1 MLDIIFLLAD
11 FALFLL
17 SFIFLIRDV
26 KSYEEEKNTDFKS
39 TVLPKNSQFAI
50 MFGLLALIVAVIN
63 SLFYV

>member
-26 KSYEEEKNTDFKS
+26 KSYEEEKNIDFKS

-50 MFGLLALIVAVIN
+50 MFGLLALILAVIN
-63 SLFYV
+63 SLLYV